1 MASTDTT
8 TIFVALHKKRL
19 KLQQE
24 LKQINV
30 EYKAMGVLVL
40 ATLTTT
46 ERRACGNYHVSV
58 ATSKPTALPL
68 TNDIVLDVY
77 TQHLK
82 TKGDPGSDTDREL
95 FLTLLKKAR
104 RDCKDSK
111 KTTTYVQVS

>member
-111 KTTTYVQVS
+111 KTTTYLQVS